1 MNRNTKYGLSWLCLT
16 LVLLISTGA
25 FASNQVGQ
33 SQSHAEKF
41 ADETANIVKD
51 YTRFLNGQESP
62 PTKQIPSYT
71 VEEYGAFAAPLNK
84 FKQIMD
90 SSKQEVK
97 ASDQAIKEV
106 GDIFN
111 DGVFFDFLK
120 LIDKKKKL
128 EKLSAFI
135 EESEKRAAQTQSDYK
150 TWLSS
155 SSDVDDISRKY
166 LLETHYKNAERNEF
180 FRKETYKVKKNLA
193 QELISLLDFLSKIYG
208 TYEKGD
214 NSQIICP
221 DDHNVSILNAH
232 FEAVAKF
239 VKEEEKLTLR
249 YKQYLTELA
258 CPITDPD
265 PKKVQQQTMNTEKEL
280 KNIFKCFSD
289 DESSKKISSSPHTTE
304 EYGPAAAIL
313 DRSQQ
318 FMNLCKKEAI
328 LLDKEI
334 GEAAFER
341 ICSEEV
347 FFDLSKIATTKKKLE
362 NLCAVIDESLKR
374 LEQYRSDLIQWLS
387 SIPNLDDK
395 HRKNLLEDLTK
406 NEPVLGKRSLAI
418 RKEMAAEYIHL
429 LNFLSM
435 RYGTYKLI
443 NNKETLVFS
452 SELEDKLY
460 QSYIKKINKLF
471 KEEEEI
477 SFLIEQRQREVFK

>member
-1 MNRNTKYGLSWLCLT
+1 MLWLCLP
-16 LVLLISTGA
+16 LVFSIATGA
-25 FASNQVGQ
+25 FAADQVGQ

-51 YTRFLNGQESP
+51 YTSFLNGQESP
-62 PTKQIPSYT
+62 PTKQISSYT
-71 VEEYGAFAAPLNK
+71 VEEYGAFAAPLHK
-84 FKQIMD
+84 LKQVMD
-90 SSKQEVK
+90 SSKQETK

-120 LIDKKKKL
+120 IIDKRKKL
-128 EKLSAFI
+128 EKLSVFI
-135 EESEKRAAQTQSDYK
+135 EESEKRAAKTQSDYK
-150 TWLSS
+150 EWLVSS
-155 SSDVDDISRKY
+155 PDIDGISRKY
-166 LLETHYKNAERNEF
+166 LLETHYKNAEKNEF
-180 FRKETYKVKKNLA
+180 FRKETYKVKKKLT

-249 YKQYLTELA
+249 YKQYLMELA
-258 CPITDPD
+258 GPVTDQD
-265 PKKVQQQTMNTEKEL
+265 PKKVQQQTTNTEKEL

-289 DESSKKISSSPHTTE
+289 DESSKTISTSSYTTE

-347 FFDLSKIATTKKKLE
+347 FFDLAKIATTKKKLE
-362 NLCAVIDESLKR
+362 NLCVVIDESLKR
-374 LEQYRSDLIQWLS
+374 LEKYRSDLMQWLS

-395 HRKNLLEDLTK
+395 HRKKLAEDFTK
-406 NEPVLGKRSLAI
+406 NEPILGKRSFAI

-429 LNFLSM
+429 LNFLSI

-443 NNKETLVFS
+443 NDKETLAFS

-477 SFLIEQRQREVFK
+477 SFLIEQRQREIFK

>member
-1 MNRNTKYGLSWLCLT
+1 MNRNAKYGLSWLCLT
-16 LVLLISTGA
+16 LVFLISTGA
-25 FASNQVGQ
+25 FASNQVTQ

-41 ADETANIVKD
+41 TDETANIVKD
-51 YTRFLNGQESP
+51 YLNGQELP
-62 PTKQIPSYT
+62 LTKQISSYT
-71 VEEYGAFAAPLNK
+71 AEEYGAFAAPLNK
-84 FKQIMD
+84 LKQIMD
-90 SSKQEVK
+90 SSKQETK

-155 SSDVDDISRKY
+155 SPDVDDTSRKY
-166 LLETHYKNAERNEF
+166 LLETHYKNAEKNEF
-180 FRKETYKVKKNLA
+180 FRKETYKIKKKLT

-258 CPITDPD
+258 GPITDPD
-265 PKKVQQQTMNTEKEL
+265 PKKVQQQTTNTEKEL

-289 DESSKKISSSPHTTE
+289 DESSKTISSSPHTTE
-304 EYGPAAAIL
+304 EYGPAAALL

-334 GEAAFER
+334 GEAAFEC

-347 FFDLSKIATTKKKLE
+347 FFDLAKIATTKKKLE
-362 NLCAVIDESLKR
+362 NLCVVIDESLKR
-374 LEQYRSDLIQWLS
+374 LEKYRSDLIQWLS

-395 HRKNLLEDLTK
+395 HRKKLAEDFTK
-406 NEPVLGKRSLAI
+406 NEPILGKRSFAI

-429 LNFLSM
+429 LNFLSI

-443 NNKETLVFS
+443 NDKETLVFS

-477 SFLIEQRQREVFK
+477 SFLIEQRQREIFK